1 MTREETLERDEVSW
15 KNQLELVRLMREHNL
30 FIRAADFPNWRPTVR
45 AEGEIPGVCE
55 GLTIIATDGLLGY
68 FLNPVGE
75 TFVGHI
81 QRFSGEV
88 KTLFGKDKPVKSAA
102 SPKKR
107 VRKSAVQQALDL
119 LETLKPKT

>member
-1 MTREETLERDEVSW
+1 MTEEETRERDEVSW

-30 FIRAADFPNWRPTVR
+30 FIRAADFPNWRPTVK

-88 KTLFGKDKPVKSAA
+88 RTLFGKDKPVKSATT
-102 SPKKR
+102 PKKR
-107 VRKSAVQQALDL
+107 MRKSAVQQALDL
-119 LETLKPKT
+119 LETLRPKT